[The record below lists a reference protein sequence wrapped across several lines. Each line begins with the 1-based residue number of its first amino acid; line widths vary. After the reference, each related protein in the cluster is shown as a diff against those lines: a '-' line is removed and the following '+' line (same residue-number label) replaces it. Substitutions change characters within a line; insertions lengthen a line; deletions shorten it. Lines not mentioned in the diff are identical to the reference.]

1 MRSTATRTA
10 RFAAAMVA
18 VGLVTPLAGCFLD
31 VGACSYEHRTLVL
44 RGSVDGPLGVEVSLN
59 ETRGADPDFRVLN
72 LQLTSGQFTGA
83 IVSAQLRDASTSPAQ
98 VLAEWP
104 AGSTTDGVW
113 GANLD
118 LPDGSPSHE
127 MLATLARA
135 GRLQVAIVTGPAG
148 APRERTGALAVATDG
163 DWNHPRCD

>member
-1 MRSTATRTA
+1 MRSSASHRA
-10 RFAAAMVA
+10 RLAAAIVA
-18 VGLVTPLAGCFLD
+18 AGLVAPLAGCFLD
-31 VGACSYEHRTLVL
+31 IGACNYEHRTLVL

-83 IVSAQLRDASTSPAQ
+83 ISSAQLRDVSTSPAQ
-98 VLAEWP
+98 LLAEWT
-104 AGSTTDGVW
+104 AGSAGDGVW

-118 LPDGSPSHE
+118 LPSGSPSHE

-135 GRLQVAIVTGPAG
+135 GKLEVAIMTGPAG
-148 APRERTGALAVATDG
+148 APSERRGALAVATDG